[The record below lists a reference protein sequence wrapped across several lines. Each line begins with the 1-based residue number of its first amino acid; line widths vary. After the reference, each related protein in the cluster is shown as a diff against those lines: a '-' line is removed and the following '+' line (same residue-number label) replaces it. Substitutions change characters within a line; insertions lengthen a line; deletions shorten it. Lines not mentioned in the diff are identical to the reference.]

1 MMVSETIALR
11 GDKMIGFFTNI
22 WAFFAELSVGGW
34 AVIGSLTAALIAS
47 LVSLWNTRKTLD
59 VQHLTNARA
68 ASTFI
73 ADKRQKWIDDLRNDA
88 SKYMSLSLE
97 TAEAWKQLY
106 WACGKEYD
114 DHSHHDLQGVLDF
127 CESLRIKFLS
137 ENAARDSEHHQLY
150 MRIMLRLNNEEEA
163 HQKLMAELSDL
174 RLRMGDLATA
184 ALRGSYSNE
193 ELFQSIAAILDSTAG
208 HTKIILKAEWQRLK
222 REIAAPNK
230 LMHEILS
237 TDKTK
242 IPINGKV
249 LAKSSPSVASSLSKE
264 V

>member
-1 MMVSETIALR
+1 
-11 GDKMIGFFTNI
+11 MIDFFTSI
-22 WAFFAELSVGGW
+22 WAFFTELSAGGW
-34 AVIGSLTAALIAS
+34 AVIVSLTAALIAA

-114 DHSHHDLQGVLDF
+114 DHSHHDPQGVLDS
-127 CESLRIKFLS
+127 CESLRVKFLS
-137 ENAARDSEHHQLY
+137 ENASRDSEHHQLY
-150 MRIMLRLNNEEEA
+150 MRIILRLNNEEEA
-163 HQKLMAELSDL
+163 HRKLMAALSEL

-184 ALRGSYSNE
+184 ALRGTYSNQ
-193 ELFQSIAAILDSTAG
+193 ELFQSIAAILDSTAE

-222 REIAAPNK
+222 REIADPNK

-237 TDKTK
+237 T
-242 IPINGKV
+242 NKV
-249 LAKSSPSVASSLSKE
+249 KALTNFEALSKPTLGVASSLSKE
-264 V
+264 TQSH